1 MSYLKHQFKILRR
14 KKYYKKIINPK
25 EEQMYQYSFSDK
37 ESKEIE
43 NKTKSVD
50 DVFKAFKD
58 IDKKYEINLEDK
70 SDSFNQSLELERKQF
85 ERPDEKE
92 VEKQAQEGLSEYKN
106 ASLNQIENDYKTNK
120 TAIDQQLETLD
131 SSTKQSKSQLEEAY
145 QSAKTNAS
153 NDAIKRG
160 LARSSII
167 VNKLAEYD
175 KNMLTEFSKIE
186 KDYNDTF
193 NKLNNQKS
201 MLEVQRQNALDAFDI
216 AYAVKL
222 SEKISALNEKLDQ
235 KEQEVIEYN
244 NKMEQLEKEFEL
256 ERNEKLQDYQND
268 LNKQKL
274 DNMKYYGEYG
284 TNQLDMI
291 KEKEKYDIAYE
302 YLMSLP
308 KDEAVSLL
316 ENNPD
321 FRTNF
326 KTYYNK
332 LYSTMLT
339 RR

>member
-1 MSYLKHQFKILRR
+1 
-14 KKYYKKIINPK
+14 
-25 EEQMYQYSFSDK
+25 MYQYSFSDK
-37 ESKEIE
+37 ESKDIE
-43 NKTKSVD
+43 DKTKKVD
-50 DVFKAFKD
+50 DVFKAFGD

-70 SDSFNQSLELERKQF
+70 SDSYNQSLELERKKF
-85 ERPDEKE
+85 ERPDDEE
-92 VEKQAQEGLSEYKN
+92 IEKQAKDGLSEYKN
-106 ASLNQIENDYKTNK
+106 TSLNQIENDYNSNK
-120 TAIDQQLETLD
+120 TAVDQQLEILD
-131 SSTKQSKSQLEEAY
+131 ASTNKSKSQLEDAY
-145 QSAKTNAS
+145 TKAKTNAS

-175 KNMLTEFSKIE
+175 KGMLAEFSKIE
-186 KDYNDTF
+186 KDYNDSY
-193 NKLNNQKS
+193 NKLNSQKS

-222 SEKISALNEKLDQ
+222 SEKITSLNEKLDQ

-256 ERNEKLQDYQND
+256 DRNKKLQDYQND

-274 DNMKYYGEYG
+274 DNLKYYSEYG
-284 TNQLDMI
+284 TNYVEMV

-308 KDEAVSLL
+308 KDEAVSIL
-316 ENNPD
+316 ENNSD
-321 FRTNF
+321 FKSNF

-332 LYSTMLT
+332 LYTTMLT
-339 RR
+339 RKN

>member
-1 MSYLKHQFKILRR
+1 
-14 KKYYKKIINPK
+14 
-25 EEQMYQYSFSDK
+25 MYQYSFSDK

-43 NKTKSVD
+43 NKTKSID